1 MVNYHGY
8 EWSLWYDQEGTE
20 GTSDTTATFLA
31 LAHKSE
37 LRISEATDPVAV
49 ALSGSVDNTAFAKG
63 VSNITATISFNPSGV
78 NGLAFIKNFASSDNS
93 FTLVAKAGSIFQV
106 LRGCKVQNISVTGS
120 LYPSHGP
127 VECTATIMAW
137 TINGTEPT
145 TAAYESIPTSF
156 VNWSDVAITLAGSS
170 ITTWWNFS
178 LSINND
184 LFRLR
189 SNTGVTT
196 AIHKGRRDVTCSVT
210 RTLTDNATTQ
220 FAAST
225 AATSTAAVFNFV
237 SGTATFTLSA
247 GAYVD
252 VEVTHPISGMS
263 GLKTDVKASTL
274 SIS

>member
-1 MVNYHGY
+1 MTNYHGY

-37 LRISEATDPVAV
+37 LRISEASDPVAV
-49 ALSGSVDNTAFAKG
+49 AFSGSVDNTEFAKG
-63 VSNITATISFNPSGV
+63 VSNVTATITFNPSGA
-78 NGLAFIKNFASSDNS
+78 NGLAFIKNHASKDVS

-106 LRGCKVQNISVTGS
+106 LRGCKVQNISVNGS
-120 LYPSHGP
+120 LFPSPGP

-137 TINGTEPT
+137 TVNGTQPT
-145 TAAYESIPTSF
+145 SASYEIIPTSF
-156 VNWSDVAITLAGSS
+156 VNWSDVAITLAGTL
-170 ITTWWNFS
+170 ITNWWNFT

-189 SNTGVTT
+189 SNTGTTT
-196 AIHKGRRDVTCSVT
+196 AIHRGRREVTCSVT
-210 RTLTDNATTQ
+210 RSLTDNATTE

-237 SGTATFTLSA
+237 SSTAVFTLA
-247 GAYVD
+247 LGAYTD

-263 GLKTDVKASTL
+263 GLKTDLTASTL
-274 SIS
+274 TIA

>member
-1 MVNYHGY
+1 MTNYHGY
-8 EWSLWYDQEGTE
+8 EWSLWYDQEVTE
-20 GTSDTTATFLA
+20 GTSDSTATFLA

-63 VSNITATISFNPSGV
+63 VSNVTATITFNPSGA
-78 NGLAFIKNFASSDNS
+78 NGLAFIKNFASTDNS

-106 LRGCKVQNISVTGS
+106 LRGCKVQNITVNGS
-120 LYPSHGP
+120 LFPSHGP

-137 TINGTEPT
+137 TINGTQPT
-145 TAAYESIPTSF
+145 TPTYEAIPTSF

-170 ITTWWNFS
+170 ITNWWNFT

-196 AIHKGRRDVTCSVT
+196 AIHRGRREVTCSVT
-210 RTLTDNATTQ
+210 RSLTDNATTE

-237 SGTATFTLSA
+237 SSTAVFTLA
-247 GAYVD
+247 LGAYTD

-263 GLKTDVKASTL
+263 GLKTDLTASTL
-274 SIS
+274 TIA

>member
-1 MVNYHGY
+1 MTNYHGY
-8 EWSLWYDQEGTE
+8 EWSLWYDQEVTE
-20 GTSDTTATFLA
+20 GTSDSTATFLA

-37 LRISEATDPVAV
+37 LRISEASDPVAV

-63 VSNITATISFNPSGV
+63 VSNVTATITFNPSGA
-78 NGLAFIKNFASSDNS
+78 NGLAFIKNFASTDNS

-106 LRGCKVQNISVTGS
+106 LRGCKVQNISVNAS
-120 LYPSHGP
+120 LFPSHGP

-137 TINGTEPT
+137 TINGTQPT
-145 TAAYESIPTSF
+145 TPTYESIPTSF
-156 VNWSDVAITLAGSS
+156 VNWSDVAITLAGTS
-170 ITTWWNFS
+170 ITNWWNFT

-196 AIHKGRRDVTCSVT
+196 NIHRGRREVTCSVT
-210 RTLTDNATTQ
+210 RSLTDNATTE

-237 SGTATFTLSA
+237 SSLAVFTLSA
-247 GAYVD
+247 GAYTD
-252 VEVTHPISGMS
+252 VEVTHPISGIS
-263 GLKTDVKASTL
+263 GLKTDLTASTL
-274 SIS
+274 TIA

>member
-1 MVNYHGY
+1 MTNYHGY
-8 EWSLWYDQEGTE
+8 EWSLWYDQEVTE

-37 LRISEATDPVAV
+37 LRISEASDPVAV
-49 ALSGSVDNTAFAKG
+49 ALSGSVDNSAFAKG
-63 VSNITATISFNPSGV
+63 VSNVTATITFNPSGA
-78 NGLAFIKNFASSDNS
+78 NGLAFIKNFASTDNS

-106 LRGCKVQNISVTGS
+106 LRGCKVQNITVNGS
-120 LYPSHGP
+120 LFPSHGP

-137 TINGTEPT
+137 TINGTQPT
-145 TAAYESIPTSF
+145 TPTYEAIPTSF

-170 ITTWWNFS
+170 ITTWYNFT
-178 LSINND
+178 LAINND

-196 AIHKGRRDVTCSVT
+196 AIHRGRREVTCSVT
-210 RTLTDNATTQ
+210 RSLTDNATTE

-237 SGTATFTLSA
+237 SSTAVFTLNA
-247 GAYVD
+247 GVYTD

-263 GLKTDVKASTL
+263 GLKTDLKASTL
-274 SIS
+274 TIA

>member
-8 EWSLWYDQEGTE
+8 EWSLWYDAEGTE
-20 GTSDTTATFLA
+20 GTSDITATFLA

-63 VSNITATISFNPSGV
+63 VSNITATISFNPSGA
-78 NGLAFIKNFASSDNS
+78 NGLAFIKNFASSDTS

-120 LYPSHGP
+120 LFPSHGP

-196 AIHKGRRDVTCSVT
+196 AIHRGRRDTSCSVT

-274 SIS
+274 TIS